1 MARRF
6 HRFINRKKAVVYTIV
21 INSVQ
26 IAGAV
31 TIAILSLL
39 KGGYAFAGRPEQILI
54 CTMTLVVSW
63 GAALDIRE
71 ALSSRRMATE
81 ADMLE
86 EAYDQLETLNGTLRA
101 QRHDFMNHLQ
111 VVYSLME
118 LEEYGEAGDYIER
131 VYGDIRRVSRTLKT
145 AHPAINALL
154 AAKVSDCEEKGVNVD
169 LLIESA
175 WSDLPIES
183 WEMCRVLGNLIDNA
197 LDALRGQSDAA
208 LTIRLSES
216 VHGYDFSVSNNGPMI
231 PLSVAE
237 KIFQR
242 GFSTKGEG
250 RGSRGGGRTVEPFLG
265 RARNRLLRYAPQTA
279 RRAGRGGT
287 GSASFIV
294 NGAFKEKFMIKI
306 AKFTRDC

>member
-250 RGSRGGGRTVEPFLG
+250 RGMGLSIVSDIVEGAGGRLSLSSDERETVFSGMLPRQPAARDEGEPDRQAL
-265 RARNRLLRYAPQTA
+265 
-279 RRAGRGGT
+279 
-287 GSASFIV
+287 S
-294 NGAFKEKFMIKI
+294 
-306 AKFTRDC
+306 

>member
-6 HRFINRKKAVVYTIV
+6 RRFINLKKAVVYTVV
-21 INSVQ
+21 INSLQ
-26 IAGAV
+26 IIGAM
-31 TIAILSLL
+31 TIAILSLIRH
-39 KGGYAFAGRPEQILI
+39 GHAFDGLPEQILL

-71 ALSSRRMATE
+71 ALSARRMATE

-154 AAKVSDCEEKGVNVD
+154 AAKVSDCEGKGVKVT
-169 LLIESA
+169 LQIESA

-183 WEMCRVLGNLIDNA
+183 WAMCRVLGNLIDNA
-197 LDALRGQSDAA
+197 LDALRAVPEGE

-216 VHGYDFSVSNNGPMI
+216 LHGYDFSVTNNGPMI
-231 PLSVAE
+231 PPNVAE

-250 RGSRGGGRTVEPFLG
+250 RGMGLSIVREIIDGAGGRLSVSSDERETTFSGTLP
-265 RARNRLLRYAPQTA
+265 RPAPA
-279 RRAGRGGT
+279 VRGAGAT
-287 GSASFIV
+287 P
-294 NGAFKEKFMIKI
+294 E
-306 AKFTRDC
+306 